1 MKNNYVIMSDNM
13 GDLPQSFYEEHQIPV
28 MYLSYVMKDE
38 VYREGHMQSNEEF
51 YQKMRNGALPTTSQ
65 LTPADAREHF
75 LKQLEQ
81 YDAVL
86 CLSFSSGLS
95 GTYNSCA
102 LAAAQLR
109 EEGYK
114 IEVIDTLCASLGQ
127 GLLLYKAIELK
138 EKGADFEEVRQWIMD
153 NRLHICHVV
162 LADDLFH
169 LMRGGRISKST
180 AVVGSMLS
188 IKPLI
193 QMNDEGKLIPTGKS
207 HGRKKGL
214 RALVDLMGSQMGSH
228 RDENDIFM
236 ISHADCE
243 EDAKK
248 LAEMVK
254 DAYGIDRCLIHY
266 IGPVIG
272 SHTGPDT
279 IALFF
284 LGDQRMSR
292 K

>member
-51 YQKMRNGALPTTSQ
+51 YQQMRNGALPTTSQ

-193 QMNDEGKLIPTGKS
+193 QMNDEGQLIPTGKS

-248 LAEMVK
+248 LTEMVK

>member
-51 YQKMRNGALPTTSQ
+51 YQQMRNGALPTTSQ

-228 RDENDIFM
+228 RYENDI
-236 ISHADCE
+236 SPC
-243 EDAKK
+243 
-248 LAEMVK
+248 
-254 DAYGIDRCLIHY
+254 
-266 IGPVIG
+266 
-272 SHTGPDT
+272 
-279 IALFF
+279 
-284 LGDQRMSR
+284 R
-292 K
+292 KCGQTDHWR

>member
-38 VYREGHMQSNEEF
+38 VYCEGHMQSNEEF
-51 YQKMRNGALPTTSQ
+51 YQQMRNGALPTTSQ

-138 EKGADFEEVRQWIMD
+138 EKGADFEEVRQ
-153 NRLHICHVV
+153 
-162 LADDLFH
+162 
-169 LMRGGRISKST
+169 
-180 AVVGSMLS
+180 
-188 IKPLI
+188 
-193 QMNDEGKLIPTGKS
+193 
-207 HGRKKGL
+207 
-214 RALVDLMGSQMGSH
+214 
-228 RDENDIFM
+228 
-236 ISHADCE
+236 
-243 EDAKK
+243 
-248 LAEMVK
+248 
-254 DAYGIDRCLIHY
+254 
-266 IGPVIG
+266 
-272 SHTGPDT
+272 
-279 IALFF
+279 
-284 LGDQRMSR
+284 
-292 K
+292 

>member
-1 MKNNYVIMSDNM
+1 MKENYVIISDNM
-13 GDLPQSFYEEHQIPV
+13 GDLPQSYYIEHQIPV
-28 MYLSYVMKDE
+28 MYLNYAIDGE
-38 VYREGHMQSNEEF
+38 TYGENNMQKEEDF
-51 YQKMRNGALPTTSQ
+51 YKCMRKGAMPTTSQ
-65 LTPADAREHF
+65 ITPLYAKEHF
-75 LKQLEQ
+75 LTYLKQGN
-81 YDAVL
+81 AVL

-102 LAAAQLR
+102 LAAQELR
-109 EEGYK
+109 EEGYH

-138 EKGADFEEVRQWIMD
+138 EKGASFKEVYDWVLE

-169 LMRGGRISKST
+169 LMRGGRISRST

-193 QMNDEGKLIPTGKS
+193 QMNDEGKLIPTGKC

-214 RALVDLMGSQMGSH
+214 HALVDLMDAQIGSK
-228 RDENDIFM
+228 RDENNIFM
-236 ISHADCE
+236 ICHADCE
-243 EDAKK
+243 EDAKQLAK
-248 LAEMVK
+248 LVEERF
-254 DAYGIDRCLIHY
+254 GIHDYLIHY

-279 IALFF
+279 LALFF
-284 LGDQRMSR
+284 LGDQRM
-292 K
+292 KK

>member
-51 YQKMRNGALPTTSQ
+51 YQQMRNGALPTTSQ

-266 IGPVIG
+266 IGP
-272 SHTGPDT
+272 DT

>member
-51 YQKMRNGALPTTSQ
+51 YQQMRNGALPTTSQ

-114 IEVIDTLCASLGQ
+114 IEVIDTSLGQ

-243 EDAKK
+243 EDAIK

>member
-51 YQKMRNGALPTTSQ
+51 YQQMRNGALPTTSQ
-65 LTPADAREHF
+65 LTPAEAREHF

-127 GLLLYKAIELK
+127 GLLLYKAIEMK

>member
-1 MKNNYVIMSDNM
+1 MPENI
-13 GDLPQSFYEEHQIPV
+13 
-28 MYLSYVMKDE
+28 
-38 VYREGHMQSNEEF
+38 
-51 YQKMRNGALPTTSQ
+51 
-65 LTPADAREHF
+65 F

>member
-51 YQKMRNGALPTTSQ
+51 YRDIPFHADLTQ

-248 LAEMVK
+248 LAEMV
-254 DAYGIDRCLIHY
+254 
-266 IGPVIG
+266 IG

>member
-1 MKNNYVIMSDNM
+1 MNKDYVIMSDNM
-13 GDLPQSFYEEHQIPV
+13 GDLPQSYYTQHQIPI
-28 MYLSYVMKDE
+28 MYLSYTME
-38 VYREGHMQSNEEF
+38 GETFEEGHMQSNEEF
-51 YQKMRNGALPTTSQ
+51 YKRMRAGALPTTSQ
-65 LTPADAREHF
+65 ITPMDAKIHF
-75 LKQLEQ
+75 LKELTQGK
-81 YDAVL
+81 DVL

-102 LAAAQLR
+102 LAAQELK
-109 EEGYK
+109 EEGYH

-127 GLLLYKAIELK
+127 GLLLYKAVEMK
-138 EKGADFEEVRQWIMD
+138 EKGASFDEVYHWVME

-169 LMRGGRISKST
+169 LMRGGRISRST

-193 QMNDEGKLIPTGKS
+193 QMNDEGKLISTGKS

-214 RALVDLMGSQMGSH
+214 RALVNLMGSQMGSKK
-228 RDENDIFM
+228 DENDIFM
-236 ISHADCE
+236 ICHADCE
-243 EDAKK
+243 EDAKQ
-248 LAEMVK
+248 LASMVK
-254 DAYGIDRCLIHY
+254 EAYGINQCLINY

-279 IALFF
+279 LALFF
-284 LGDQRMSR
+284 LGDQRMSTR
-292 K
+292 